1 MAARN
6 LLAIHK
12 LDEFKAW
19 LDARGIEHRP
29 TNADFQ
35 VMQVRLP
42 HETQWHAIF
51 RRLHAPMHLSVPNP
65 LVPLV
70 MEFVSPGSKPPPDE
84 SKCKPTGEYAAE
96 TPPWETE

>member
-1 MAARN
+1 MSTA
-6 LLAIHK
+6 
-12 LDEFKAW
+12 
-19 LDARGIEHRP
+19 P

-51 RRLHAPMHLSVPNP
+51 RRLHAPMYLSVPNP

>member
-35 VMQVRLP
+35 VLQVRLP
-42 HETQWHAIF
+42 NETQWHAIF
-51 RRLHAPMHLSVPNP
+51 RKLHASVHLSVPNP

-70 MEFVSPGSKPPPDE
+70 TEFVSSGSKPPPDE
-84 SKCKPTGEYAAE
+84 SKFKPTGEYAAE
-96 TPPWETE
+96 TPPWIAE